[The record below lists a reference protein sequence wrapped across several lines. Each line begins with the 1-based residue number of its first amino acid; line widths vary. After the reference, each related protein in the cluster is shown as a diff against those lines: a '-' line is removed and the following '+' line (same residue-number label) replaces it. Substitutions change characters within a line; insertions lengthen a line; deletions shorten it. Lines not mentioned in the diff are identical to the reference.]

1 MSTRG
6 DEIVRNLSKENR
18 LLVTEKMIE
27 LERKLRRQ
35 DSDLADSII
44 RILKGPLGKG
54 LRNRIKEIANATD

>member
-1 MSTRG
+1 MSSRG

-35 DSDLADSII
+35 DSDLADSLI
-44 RILKGPLGKG
+44 RVLKGPLGKQ